1 VPVRLSAAAALAIAL
16 SLPASAAGA
25 VKTGFDRHAGMRLTL
40 DGRVLTAKIANSR
53 GGDLDLEEHLYG
65 KRIDAVC
72 GSSFLYPRGAKVV
85 RRQRWPVGTRRMSF
99 RFGRD
104 ISRNARWCLIEH
116 HAADV
121 AAVSFIERE
130 PIRFVGKGRG
140 PSGAWWRLGG
150 GTGELAE
157 PCALLRTES
166 AKAPWC
172 FSELAAR
179 RVTLAVQQWPPGC
192 AEDGYVIGVVTLAA
206 ATVRLVM
213 ADGTT
218 ADARLFDPP
227 QGSRLR
233 ARFFVAAL
241 AGATIA
247 RSVQA
252 LDSAG
257 TVLATRRASDDSEQP
272 CP

>member
-1 VPVRLSAAAALAIAL
+1 VLALI
-16 SLPASAAGA
+16 LPASAAGA

-40 DGRVLTAKIANSR
+40 DGHVLTAKIANSR
-53 GGDLDLEEHLYG
+53 GGDLDLQEQLYG

-72 GSSFLYPRGAKVV
+72 ASGVLRPRSPRVV
-85 RRQRWPVGTRRMSF
+85 RRQRWPVGARRMSF

-104 ISRNARWCLIEH
+104 ISRSAKWCLVEH
-116 HAADV
+116 QAADV
-121 AAVSFIERE
+121 AFVSFIERE

-166 AKAPWC
+166 FKAPWC
-172 FSELAAR
+172 FQELAER
-179 RVTLAVQQWPPGC
+179 RITLAVQQWPPGC
-192 AEDGYVIGVVTLAA
+192 AEDGYVIGVVTPAA
-206 ATVRLVM
+206 ASVRLLM
-213 ADGTT
+213 ASGTT
-218 ADARLFDPP
+218 VDARLFDAPRAS
-227 QGSRLR
+227 QLR
-233 ARFFVAAL
+233 GRFFIAAL

-257 TVLATRRASDDSEQP
+257 TVLATRRASGDSDQP